1 MSLHFFDFLIG
12 VGAAYFYIRAYDVF
26 VIIILQILA
35 ASWALLGEMSPYLLF
50 GFLVAG
56 LLSVLVSPEW
66 VEEHL
71 GRRGFAQVAK
81 ASLFGV
87 PLPLCSCGVLP
98 VAASLRRHGAGKG
111 ATTAFLLSTPQT
123 GVDSIAV
130 TWALLGPVVAI
141 IRPLAAFFTG
151 IVGGMVVLAVDSE
164 EDGEGPI
171 GQMVECQSSYCAEEK
186 RESAFVRVLRYGFV
200 TLPRD
205 IGRALFLGLLLSGII
220 AAFLKPDQ
228 VQAVFGGGLVPYLLA
243 MAVGIPL
250 YVCATAS
257 TPIAASLIGV
267 GLSPGAAL
275 VFLISGPATNVA
287 SITTLLKVLGG
298 RVVAVYLATVVVGSV
313 ATGLVVD
320 FAVREWVLRGI
331 GSSAA
336 EAVLHHADG
345 MTALSFGFKEVCSVV
360 LLLVLA
366 AAMWPR
372 RAHDSKGSSA
382 AENGRD
388 HVELAIEGMRC
399 NGCVSS
405 IGRAL
410 REIEGVEDVRVDF
423 STSRALVAGVGLDPV
438 VLCAEIE
445 ALGFDVL
452 SR

>member
-1 MSLHFFDFLIG
+1 MIFQQVLG
-12 VGAAYFYIRAYDVF
+12 
-26 VIIILQILA
+26 

-56 LLSVLVSPEW
+56 LLSVFVSPEW

-71 GRRGFAQVAK
+71 GRKGFAQVAK

-141 IRPLAAFFTG
+141 IRPLAAFVTG
-151 IVGGMVVLAVDSE
+151 IAGGMVVQAVDSDE
-164 EDGEGPI
+164 ETEGSTEPSDECESSCCAADKGEF
-171 GQMVECQSSYCAEEK
+171 ALF
-186 RESAFVRVLRYGFV
+186 RALRYGFV

-205 IGRALFLGLLLSGII
+205 IGKALLVGLLLSGVIS
-220 AAFLKPDQ
+220 AFLEPDH
-228 VQAVFGGGLVPYLLA
+228 VQAVFGGGLLPYLLA

-313 ATGLVVD
+313 ATGLIVD
-320 FAVREWVLRGI
+320 LAVREWVLRGI
-331 GSSAA
+331 PFVAA
-336 EAVLHHADG
+336 DAVRHHADG
-345 MTALSFGFKEVCSVV
+345 MMAFSWGFKEICSVA
-360 LLLVLA
+360 LLAVLA

-372 RAHDSKGSSA
+372 RAHGSEEAPA
-382 AENGRD
+382 AENGHD
-388 HVELAIEGMRC
+388 HVEVAVGGMRC
-399 NGCVSS
+399 NGCASS

-410 REIEGVEDVRVDF
+410 REVEGVEDVRIDL
-423 STSRALVAGVGLDPV
+423 STSKAHVTGVGLEPA

-445 ALGFDVL
+445 ALGFETEC
-452 SR
+452 R